1 MAEIAIKIDD
11 QEERFPG
18 STTVAEALKSLMSGK
33 QRKQTIA
40 VYANDQAVDLD
51 AELVEEA
58 DVDDPVTV
66 LVLQCKRIYDV
77 SNVSP

>member
-1 MAEIAIKIDD
+1 MAEIAVKIDD

-40 VYANDQAVDLD
+40 VYANDKAVDLNV
-51 AELVEEA
+51 ELVE
-58 DVDDPVTV
+58 DTV
-66 LVLQCKRIYDV
+66 IVPIK
-77 SNVSP
+77 